1 MTKRQRWSAL
11 ALLSAGLVMIAIDMT
26 ILFIALPQLTAE
38 LRSTTTEQLWIV
50 DIYPLILAGLL
61 IPMSAVADRIGR
73 RKALLIG
80 FTLFGLVSLL
90 VLFAASSA
98 MVIGLRAMLG
108 VAGALIMPT
117 TLSMVRSIFT
127 DPMER
132 TRALAIWSMFAEV
145 GAIIGPLV
153 GGTLLEFFSWHA
165 AFLINARGRRG
176 SHSGPDTP
184 ARSPRPQPAPLGFS
198 RRRLFHRRHDRHR
211 VGHQKCR
218 KTQLG

>member
-1 MTKRQRWSAL
+1 MPATEKTADTMTKRQRWAAL
-11 ALLSAGLVMIAIDMT
+11 ALLSAGLVMITIDMT
-26 ILFIALPQLTAE
+26 ILFIALPKLTAE

-90 VLFAASSA
+90 VLFATSSA

-132 TRALAIWSMFAEV
+132 TRALAVWSMFAEV

-153 GGTLLEFFSWHA
+153 GWL
-165 AFLINARGRRG
+165 R
-176 SHSGPDTP
+176 
-184 ARSPRPQPAPLGFS
+184 
-198 RRRLFHRRHDRHR
+198 
-211 VGHQKCR
+211 
-218 KTQLG
+218 